1 MNIGSKIKRLQEQG
15 GEMTTKRQQEKREM
29 FKKVAERRVNSALD
43 KIESIA
49 SMSNKP
55 HYYYT
60 EKDAQQIIRV
70 LQKKIKEL
78 EVVLKP
84 KKNQSRFYLT

>member
-1 MNIGSKIKRLQEQG
+1 
-15 GEMTTKRQQEKREM
+15 MTTKRQQEKREM

-49 SMSNKP
+49 SMSNNP

-60 EKDAQQIIRV
+60 EKEAKQRIGSSF
-70 LQKKIKEL
+70 K
-78 EVVLKP
+78 
-84 KKNQSRFYLT
+84 T